1 MMRRLLAFVLGAC
14 CLAMAQVPSDYRI
27 GVYYYPGWKATAKE
41 DPWAKIKPYK
51 EREPLLGFY
60 PEGDVATAETQLGW
74 MHQYG
79 IDFVLYDWYWSP
91 SGQTYLN
98 HAVDAYLQ
106 AKNRTQVKFGV
117 IWCNHTDRVPSSVA
131 NFDAMVD
138 YWIKT
143 LFSQPTYLRE
153 DGKPV
158 VVVFSPQELY
168 NLARKIGTTSNAL
181 LAKARAKARAA
192 GYPGIHFVGCAAAQK
207 DYVNGLIV
215 GDGYDAV
222 TTYNYGKG
230 YSGEMQNNKPLPTT
244 FQALAEGYR
253 ENWDWMVKQGTLPY
267 WVPVIA
273 GWNKRPWG
281 SDTPHDNC
289 VSTPAT
295 FTQHLKAAKAYL
307 DQYPQ
312 KTRRTLVICAWNE
325 FGEGSYIEPTRLAG
339 KAYLEAIQTV
349 FRKK

>member
-1 MMRRLLAFVLGAC
+1 LLT
-14 CLAMAQVPSDYRI
+14 AQVPSDYRV

-60 PEGDVATAETQLGW
+60 SEGDAAIAETQITW

-91 SGQTYLN
+91 GGKPYLD
-98 HAVDAYLQ
+98 HALSTYLQ
-106 AKNRTQVKFGV
+106 AKNRDLVKFGL

-138 YWIKT
+138 CWIDT

-153 DGKPV
+153 NGQPV
-158 VVVFSPQELY
+158 VAIFSPQELY
-168 NLARKIGTTSNAL
+168 NVARKLGTTSNAL
-181 LAKARAKARAA
+181 LTRARAKARDA
-192 GYPGIHFVGCAAAQK
+192 GHQGIYFLACAAAQK
-207 DYVNGLIV
+207 EYVNGLIV

-222 TTYNYGKG
+222 TAYNYGKG

-244 FQALAEGYR
+244 FAGLAEGYR
-253 ENWDWMVKQGTLPY
+253 ENWEWMVKQGTLPY
-267 WVPVIA
+267 WLPVIS

-289 VSTPAT
+289 VSTPAS
-295 FTQHLKAAKAYL
+295 FAQHLKSAKTYL

-312 KTRRTLVICAWNE
+312 KTRKTLVICAWNE
-325 FGEGSYIEPTRLAG
+325 FGEGSYIEPTKQGG
-339 KAYLEAIQTV
+339 KANLEAIQAV